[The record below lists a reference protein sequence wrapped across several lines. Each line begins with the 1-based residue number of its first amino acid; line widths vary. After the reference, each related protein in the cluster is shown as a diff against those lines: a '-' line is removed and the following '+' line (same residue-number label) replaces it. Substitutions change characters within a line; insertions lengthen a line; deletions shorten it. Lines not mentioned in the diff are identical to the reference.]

1 MHSKKISTFY
11 FAESKNNLYLNGVII
26 ALLKSCHMSTVRNIL
41 QIKGNTVYSVSPDS
55 SVYDALE
62 ELEEKNLGALVVLE
76 NGKLIGVF
84 TERDYARKVI
94 LKGRSSKETLVRDIM
109 SSTPVFVNPDKTL
122 DDCMQLMTDKFI
134 RHLPVLENNELV
146 GVISIGDIVKYII
159 YDKDFI
165 IENLEHYITG

>member
-1 MHSKKISTFY
+1 
-11 FAESKNNLYLNGVII
+11 
-26 ALLKSCHMSTVRNIL
+26 MSTVRNIL
-41 QIKGNTVYSVSPDS
+41 QKKGNAVYSVSPDT

-62 ELEEKNLGALVVLE
+62 DLEEKNLGALVVVE

-109 SSTPVFVNPDKTL
+109 SSTPIFVTPDKTL

-134 RHLPVLENNELV
+134 RHLPVLENDVLI
-146 GVISIGDIVKYII
+146 GVVSIGDIVKYII